1 MALRGA
7 VAARRCPQ
15 LTMLTLSNTQVTGT
29 GLKELAGLKR
39 LTFLELRGT
48 QVTEDG
54 PKELVGLKQ
63 LATLYLTRTPV
74 TEAGVEELR
83 QALPKCR
90 ITFSK

>member
-1 MALRGA
+1 M
-7 VAARRCPQ
+7 
-15 LTMLTLSNTQVTGT
+15 
-29 GLKELAGLKR
+29 AGLKR

-83 QALPKCR
+83 KALPKCR